1 MTSCPSAA
9 PLPPAAP
16 SGAEHEHRP
25 VRVVFDSGIFL
36 ERHFGG
42 VMRYIH
48 ELATGMAAELA
59 AKSLGGSTVEVRAGL
74 NVAPLDLADFVAG
87 TCTGMRMP
95 ALRGATRLY
104 RRWNDLRLAAALRS
118 GPEVPTILHETL
130 YGADLS
136 VPRHVRRVV
145 TVHDLIW
152 EDEPALAPPLGLKQ
166 KARSIA
172 AADGVIFVSEATRR
186 AFTGH
191 YKRPR
196 LCAVIPHGSE
206 LRTARSRRAP
216 GVPRPFILYVGQRQG
231 YKNWEAAVRALMDSR
246 LLDEFGLVMF
256 GPPPSR
262 REMAFI
268 AGLGDTQR
276 VAAWLEGDDDVLAD
290 LYASAASIVYPSR
303 SEGFGMPLLEAARLG
318 CPVACSD
325 IEPFREMLGGHA
337 AYFDPDNGASISAA
351 VAEAV
356 AAGRDRPKVL
366 AAARRSAEFTW
377 RDTCRLT
384 LDFYREVLG
393 AA

>member
-1 MTSCPSAA
+1 MMACPSAL
-9 PLPPAAP
+9 PLPPDAP
-16 SGAEHEHRP
+16 SGAHRRRRP

-48 ELATGMAAELA
+48 ELASGMAAEVA
-59 AKSLGGSTVEVRAGL
+59 ADGLGGSTVEVRAGL
-74 NVAPLDLADFVAG
+74 NIAPLDPADFVSG
-87 TCTGMRMP
+87 TCSGMRMP

-104 RRWNDLRLAAALRS
+104 RRWNDLRLAAALRR

-130 YGADLS
+130 YGADIPVL
-136 VPRHVRRVV
+136 RHVRRVV

-152 EDEPALAPPLGLKQ
+152 EDEPSLAPQLGLQQ

-186 AFTGH
+186 ALARH
-191 YKRPR
+191 YPPPR
-196 LCAVIPHGSE
+196 LCTVIHHGCE
-206 LRTARSRRAP
+206 LRTARSRRDP

-231 YKNWEAAVRALMDSR
+231 YKNWAAAVRALADSG

-256 GPPPSR
+256 GPPPSAW
-262 REMAFI
+262 EMALF
-268 AGLGDTQR
+268 GDLGHTEEK
-276 VAAWLEGDDDVLAD
+276 VFWFEGDDDVLAD
-290 LYASAASIVYPSR
+290 LYASAACLLYPSQM
-303 SEGFGMPLLEAARLG
+303 EGFGMPLLEAARLG

-325 IEPFREMLGGHA
+325 IEPFRELLGDHA
-337 AYFDPDNGASISAA
+337 SYFDSDCDASMSAA

-356 AAGRDRPKVL
+356 AAGRAGPKAL
-366 AAARRSAEFTW
+366 AAGRRSTEFSW
-377 RDTCRLT
+377 RGACCQT
-384 LDFYREVLG
+384 LDFYRQILG